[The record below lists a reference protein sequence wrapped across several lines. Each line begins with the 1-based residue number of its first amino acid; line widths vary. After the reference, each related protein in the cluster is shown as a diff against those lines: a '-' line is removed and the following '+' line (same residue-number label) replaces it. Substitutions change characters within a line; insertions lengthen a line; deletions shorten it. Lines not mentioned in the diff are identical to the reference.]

1 MLAGHFAKLR
11 GFLVKLIGPQHRHR
25 RAVTQVR
32 CRVLLVEVVAL
43 VALDPLTWVVAV
55 EVQPWRLR
63 SDLNADVQP
72 KVIHV
77 QVLSQMDCNVE

>member
-11 GFLVKLIGPQHRHR
+11 GFLVKFIGPQHRRR
-25 RAVTQVR
+25 RAVAQVR

-43 VALDPLTWVVAV
+43 VALDPLNWVVAV

-77 QVLSQMDCNVE
+77 QVLSQMDCDVE